1 MSTRELAAAY
11 LLEELDDLERARV
24 EDRLRD
30 DDEFRAEVEA
40 MRPIVARLEQL
51 PEDGW
56 PDSGEAAAPPMIDPG
71 AAPSPRQ
78 APRSWRLRPAIAI
91 AALAGALLVGVAAGT
106 LLGDDDGSAGEGPT
120 IALDAFPPASSATA
134 AATLTMSTPE
144 QMQMDVTGVQ
154 PSRPGEYYEL
164 WLIDGPQRTLPVAAF
179 RVPEG
184 GSTRLAVPLPADPGE
199 YRFFDVSRQRVKRR
213 HGALG

>member
-1 MSTRELAAAY
+1 
-11 LLEELDDLERARV
+11 
-24 EDRLRD
+24 
-30 DDEFRAEVEA
+30 

-56 PDSGEAAAPPMIDPG
+56 PELGDAAATIDPG
-71 AAPSPRQ
+71 AAPISRK
-78 APRSWRLRPAIAI
+78 ARRSWRLRPAIAI

-106 LLGDDDGSAGEGPT
+106 LLGDDGGSAGEGPT

-164 WLIDGPQRTLPVAAF
+164 WLIDGAQRTLPIAAF

-199 YRFFDVSRQRVKRR
+199 YRFFDVSRQRASEGTAHSGDSILR
-213 HGALG
+213 GPSSPS